1 MFIIY
6 FVVINIKDRIR
17 QEESSVGT
25 NKVIAKV
32 IIILLRIYKF
42 TYNNFIS
49 KNYFVNNNPR
59 LTRRGFSLQPTRLI
73 TCLLYTSDAA
83 DE

>member
-6 FVVINIKDRIR
+6 FVVINTKDRIR

-49 KNYFVNNNPR
+49 KNYFV
-59 LTRRGFSLQPTRLI
+59 TKKHQALI
-73 TCLLYTSDAA
+73 L
-83 DE
+83 

>member
-6 FVVINIKDRIR
+6 FVVRNIKDRIR
-17 QEESSVGT
+17 QEENSVGT

-49 KNYFVNNNPR
+49 KNYFITKKHQA
-59 LTRRGFSLQPTRLI
+59 LILQEVG
-73 TCLLYTSDAA
+73 A
-83 DE
+83 

>member
-49 KNYFVNNNPR
+49 KNYFVIKKH
-59 LTRRGFSLQPTRLI
+59 QALI
-73 TCLLYTSDAA
+73 L
-83 DE
+83 

>member
-49 KNYFVNNNPR
+49 KNYFITKNHQA
-59 LTRRGFSLQPTRLI
+59 LILQEVG
-73 TCLLYTSDAA
+73 A
-83 DE
+83 